1 MKVKI
6 LHVILTIHIVQL
18 ILRSGSA
25 ANALNFSLSQIQN
38 NAEYD
43 TSRCFAFVHDLCNDQ
58 SPFPMPEES
67 LDIVILI
74 FVLSAI
80 LPEK

>member
-1 MKVKI
+1 MF
-6 LHVILTIHIVQL
+6 L
-18 ILRSGSA
+18 IS
-25 ANALNFSLSQIQN
+25 FPQIQS

>member
-1 MKVKI
+1 MF
-6 LHVILTIHIVQL
+6 L
-18 ILRSGSA
+18 I
-25 ANALNFSLSQIQN
+25 SLPQIQN

-43 TSRCFAFVHDLCNDQ
+43 SSRCFAFVHDLCNDQ